1 MINLI
6 KNKILLAIIVVVL
19 IIISS
24 LIWYFVSI
32 SHVNKNET
40 EIEIT
45 IPLGS
50 GTNKIADILKENKLI
65 KNKMSFKIYV
75 KLNKVSNFQAGT
87 YYLKQSM
94 NVKEI
99 TEMLQTG
106 IMHDPN
112 QLSITYIEGKNM
124 RWLANRIEETTNNTQ
139 EDVMKTLEDKEYID
153 SLIDKYWFLTNEINQ
168 DEIYYSLEGY
178 LFPDTYAIKNKDVT
192 VEEIFEKMLDKMG
205 NVLEQY
211 KDEIEKSRYSIHEIL
226 TIASIIETESMS
238 SDGRKDVAS
247 VIYNRLNTGMA
258 IQSDVTTYYAVKV
271 DMGERDLYQK
281 ELDTYNAYNTRGPNM
296 EGKLPI
302 GPVAS
307 VSKSSIEAALE
318 PTNTDYLFFVA
329 DKNGKLYFTK
339 TSSEHN
345 KIINELKSEGLW
357 FEY

>member
-168 DEIYYSLEGY
+168 DEIYYSLE
-178 LFPDTYAIKNKDVT
+178 
-192 VEEIFEKMLDKMG
+192 EINLS
-205 NVLEQY
+205 N
-211 KDEIEKSRYSIHEIL
+211 I
-226 TIASIIETESMS
+226 
-238 SDGRKDVAS
+238 
-247 VIYNRLNTGMA
+247 NNT
-258 IQSDVTTYYAVKV
+258 
-271 DMGERDLYQK
+271 
-281 ELDTYNAYNTRGPNM
+281 
-296 EGKLPI
+296 EGKTAITIVILIIAPLEINVHSEPI
-302 GPVAS
+302 I
-307 VSKSSIEAALE
+307 SS
-318 PTNTDYLFFVA
+318 
-329 DKNGKLYFTK
+329 
-339 TSSEHN
+339 
-345 KIINELKSEGLW
+345 
-357 FEY
+357 FE